1 MSWRNIF
8 YGRMFATAKE
18 RIQKLENALSL
29 EILWKATRPQR
40 FAVTELSSSPGLPGG
55 GLVSDWG
62 TFTR

>member
-1 MSWRNIF
+1 MSWRNVF

-40 FAVTELSSSPGLPGG
+40 FAVTELSRCSPGLPGG

-62 TFTR
+62 FTR